1 MTWIEHPLILQGT
14 KVVLLP
20 LEEKHFAGL
29 LEATNIESIWTYL
42 PVPAK
47 DKDALLLALGE
58 AIAGRVAGTQY
69 PFVVVDKATKKIIGS
84 TRFLKLHQ
92 EFRNL
97 EIGWTWYLP
106 EYWGTGINDECKL
119 LMLTYCFEV
128 LNTVKV
134 QIVANDK
141 NMRSRK
147 AIERIGGRFE
157 GVLRNQV
164 IRYDGK
170 RSSAYYSII
179 DEEWQ
184 DVKLN
189 LEHLVISKNAR
200 LYVLLIV
207 CIAQFL
213 TIDREYALYSR

>member
-1 MTWIEHPLILQGT
+1 MSWIEHPLILQGT
-14 KVVLLP
+14 KVLLIP
-20 LEEKHFAGL
+20 MEESHFPEL
-29 LEATNIESIWTYL
+29 LEATKIEIIWTYM
-42 PVPAK
+42 PVPANS
-47 DKDALLLALGE
+47 KDALLANLGE
-58 AIAGRVAGTQY
+58 AIAGREAGNQY
-69 PFVVVDKATKKIIGS
+69 PFVVVDMATRKIIGS
-84 TRFLKLHQ
+84 TRFLKIKQ

-106 EYWGTGINDECKL
+106 ENWGKGYNDECKL

-128 LNTVKV
+128 LNTIRV
-134 QIVANDK
+134 QIVANEK

-157 GVLRNQV
+157 GVLRNKV

-189 LEHLVISKNAR
+189 LEHLVTSKSA
-200 LYVLLIV
+200 
-207 CIAQFL
+207 
-213 TIDREYALYSR
+213 